1 MRHCN
6 TISGMKKYT
15 VLRTVRLTENQ
26 LKDLEKMA
34 EEHQRKV
41 SDIIRIAITEKIAN
55 NRQGGRNHANRSS
68 NI

>member
-1 MRHCN
+1 
-6 TISGMKKYT
+6 MKKYT

-55 NRQGGRNHANRSS
+55 NRQGGRKHANRSS